1 MNYAVP
7 RDYLNDVNQTFSA
20 HLAVDDLSLAG
31 TLGIEC
37 LSSVTEVLAY
47 RAWLQPDATAFI
59 HLLDGEQEEAAISY
73 AELWQRSQRLAAA
86 LQIFE
91 PRGKRVLMLFETGID
106 YIVSLFG
113 LFLAG
118 AVAIPAF
125 PPVGT
130 RGLERLALI
139 CADAH
144 PQIVLTSSRFMR
156 SQERVNALL
165 QDDVPAPQWVD
176 PQELAT
182 ENASWQ
188 AQAVNP
194 GQLALL
200 QYTSGSTSAPKGVML
215 THANLYSNCRSASQW
230 MGKAKD
236 RVGCSWLP
244 PYHDMGLMGGI
255 LQPIYDAFPTVLIS
269 PGHFVQRPLRWLDAV
284 SRYGA
289 DVTIAP
295 NFAFDLCVENITDD
309 ELAAL
314 DLSKLKAIYCGAEPV
329 RQSTLAR
336 FSERFAAAGFNPAA
350 LGPCYGLAEATVLV
364 SGKPH
369 DQPAFNTQVDRDQ
382 LAIGTLAIV
391 DAEDG
396 FALPLV
402 SSGRVA
408 PGLRLAIVDPV
419 SQQPVADGQIG
430 EIWVQ
435 GDNVGAGYWGK
446 EALSEQVFR
455 AQLPGVDG
463 HFMRTGDLGALYRD
477 ELFVTGRLKDLIIIA
492 GRNLYPQDLE
502 LAVESADPRIRSNGC
517 VAVGVDNGQQ
527 EQLAIVVE
535 IKRSEKLDEAQ
546 QEQLRQ
552 LITSTLVSQFG
563 VSPARIHLAPMGGI
577 PLTTSGKVQR
587 QATRQAL
594 LNDSLARYGAGRSAA
609 AAPAQPLKTPT
620 DALS

>member
-7 RDYLNDVNQTFSA
+7 RDYLNDVNPAISA
-20 HLAVDDLSLAG
+20 HVAVDDLPLAEVP
-31 TLGIEC
+31 GIEC

-47 RAWLQPDATAFI
+47 RAWRQPDAIAFI
-59 HLLDGEQEEAAISY
+59 HLLDGEREEASISY
-73 AELWQRSQRLAAA
+73 AELWKRSQRLAAA

-91 PRGKRVLMLFETGID
+91 PREKRVLMLFETGID

-113 LFLAG
+113 LLLAG

-144 PQIVLTSSRFMR
+144 PQLVLTSSRFMR

-165 QDDVPAPQWVD
+165 QGDVPAPQWVD
-176 PQELAT
+176 PQQLA
-182 ENASWQ
+182 EADSAWRGQ
-188 AQAVNP
+188 ALAH

-215 THANLYSNCRSASQW
+215 THDNLYSNCRSASQW
-230 MGKAKD
+230 MGPARN

-244 PYHDMGLMGGI
+244 PYHDMGLMGAI
-255 LQPIYDAFPTVLIS
+255 LQPIFDAFPTVLIS

-295 NFAFDLCVENITDD
+295 NFAFDLCVENITDE
-309 ELAAL
+309 ELAEL

-364 SGKPH
+364 SGKRH
-369 DQPAFNTQVDRDQ
+369 DEPAFATQVDREQ
-382 LAIGTLAIV
+382 LASGTLAIV
-391 DAEDG
+391 DAEDAR
-396 FALPLV
+396 ALPLV

-408 PGLRLAIVDPV
+408 PGLRVAIVDPV
-419 SQQPVADGQIG
+419 SLQPVADGQIG

-446 EALSEQVFR
+446 EALSQQVFR
-455 AQLPGVDG
+455 ASLPGIHG
-463 HFMRTGDLGALYRD
+463 RFMRTGDLGALHRD

-517 VAVGVDNGQQ
+517 VAVGIDNGQQ
-527 EQLAIVVE
+527 EQLAIVAEV
-535 IKRSEKLDEAQ
+535 KRSEKLDEAQ

-552 LITSTLVSQFG
+552 VITSALVSQFG
-563 VSPARIHLAPMGGI
+563 VAPARIHLAPMGGI

-587 QATRQAL
+587 QATRKAL
-594 LNDSLARYGAGRSAA
+594 LNDTLARYGASRAA
-609 AAPAQPLKTPT
+609 AAPTLKTAT

>member
-7 RDYLNDVNQTFSA
+7 RDYLNDVNPAISA
-20 HLAVDDLSLAG
+20 HVAVDDLPLAEVP
-31 TLGIEC
+31 GIEC

-47 RAWLQPDATAFI
+47 RAWRQPDAIAFI
-59 HLLDGEQEEAAISY
+59 HLLDGEREEASISY
-73 AELWQRSQRLAAA
+73 AELWKRSQRLAAA

-91 PRGKRVLMLFETGID
+91 PREKRVLMLFETGID

-113 LFLAG
+113 LLLAG

-144 PQIVLTSSRFMR
+144 PQLVLTSSRFMR

-165 QDDVPAPQWVD
+165 QGDLPAPQWVD
-176 PQELAT
+176 PEQLA
-182 ENASWQ
+182 EADSSWRGQ
-188 AQAVNP
+188 ALAH

-215 THANLYSNCRSASQW
+215 THDNLYSNCRSASQW
-230 MGKAKD
+230 MGPARN

-255 LQPIYDAFPTVLIS
+255 LQPIFDAFPTVLIS

-295 NFAFDLCVENITDD
+295 NFAFDLCVENITDE
-309 ELAAL
+309 ELAEL

-364 SGKPH
+364 SGKRH
-369 DQPAFNTQVDRDQ
+369 DEPAFNTQVDRDQ
-382 LAIGTLAIV
+382 LASGTLAIV
-391 DAEDG
+391 DAED
-396 FALPLV
+396 ARACLLYT
-402 SSGRVA
+402 SDA
-408 PGLRLAIVDPV
+408 
-419 SQQPVADGQIG
+419 AD
-430 EIWVQ
+430 E
-435 GDNVGAGYWGK
+435 
-446 EALSEQVFR
+446 
-455 AQLPGVDG
+455 
-463 HFMRTGDLGALYRD
+463 
-477 ELFVTGRLKDLIIIA
+477 
-492 GRNLYPQDLE
+492 
-502 LAVESADPRIRSNGC
+502 
-517 VAVGVDNGQQ
+517 
-527 EQLAIVVE
+527 
-535 IKRSEKLDEAQ
+535 
-546 QEQLRQ
+546 
-552 LITSTLVSQFG
+552 
-563 VSPARIHLAPMGGI
+563 
-577 PLTTSGKVQR
+577 
-587 QATRQAL
+587 
-594 LNDSLARYGAGRSAA
+594 
-609 AAPAQPLKTPT
+609 
-620 DALS
+620 

>member
-7 RDYLNDVNQTFSA
+7 RDYLNDVNPAISA
-20 HLAVDDLSLAG
+20 HVAVDDLPLAEVP
-31 TLGIEC
+31 GIEC

-47 RAWLQPDATAFI
+47 RAWRQPDAIAFI
-59 HLLDGEQEEAAISY
+59 HLLDGEREEEAISY
-73 AELWQRSQRLAAA
+73 AELWKRSQRLAAA

-91 PRGKRVLMLFETGID
+91 PREKRVLMLFETGID

-113 LFLAG
+113 LLLAG

-144 PQIVLTSSRFMR
+144 PQLVLTSSRFMR

-165 QDDVPAPQWVD
+165 QGDLPAPQWVD
-176 PQELAT
+176 PQQLA
-182 ENASWQ
+182 EADSAWR
-188 AQAVNP
+188 AQALAH

-215 THANLYSNCRSASQW
+215 THDNLYSNCRSASQW
-230 MGKAKD
+230 MGPARN

-244 PYHDMGLMGGI
+244 PYHDMGLMGAI
-255 LQPIYDAFPTVLIS
+255 LQPIFDAFPTVLIS

-295 NFAFDLCVENITDD
+295 NFAFDLCVENITDE
-309 ELAAL
+309 ELAEL

-364 SGKPH
+364 SGKRH
-369 DQPAFNTQVDRDQ
+369 DEPAFATQVDREQ
-382 LAIGTLAIV
+382 LASGTLAIV
-391 DAEDG
+391 DAEHAR
-396 FALPLV
+396 ALPLV

-408 PGLRLAIVDPV
+408 PGLRVAIVDPV
-419 SQQPVADGQIG
+419 SLQPVADGQIG

-446 EALSEQVFR
+446 EALSQQVFR
-455 AQLPGVDG
+455 ASLPGIHG
-463 HFMRTGDLGALYRD
+463 RFMRTGDLGALHRD

-517 VAVGVDNGQQ
+517 VAVGIDNGQQ
-527 EQLAIVVE
+527 EQLAIVAEV
-535 IKRSEKLDEAQ
+535 KRSEKLDEAQ

-552 LITSTLVSQFG
+552 VITSALVSQFG
-563 VSPARIHLAPMGGI
+563 VAPARIHLAPMGGI

-587 QATRQAL
+587 QATRKAL
-594 LNDSLARYGAGRSAA
+594 LNDTLARYGASRAA
-609 AAPAQPLKTPT
+609 AAPTLKTAT

>member
-7 RDYLNDVNQTFSA
+7 RDYLNDVNPAISA
-20 HLAVDDLSLAG
+20 HVAVDDLPLAEVP
-31 TLGIEC
+31 GIEC

-47 RAWLQPDATAFI
+47 RAWRQPDAIAFI
-59 HLLDGEQEEAAISY
+59 HLLDGEREEASISY
-73 AELWQRSQRLAAA
+73 AELWKRSQRLAAA

-91 PRGKRVLMLFETGID
+91 PREKRVLMLFETGID

-113 LFLAG
+113 LLLAG

-144 PQIVLTSSRFMR
+144 PQLVLTSSRFMR

-165 QDDVPAPQWVD
+165 QGDLPVPQWVD
-176 PQELAT
+176 PEQLA
-182 ENASWQ
+182 EADSSWRGQ
-188 AQAVNP
+188 ALAH

-215 THANLYSNCRSASQW
+215 THDNLYSNCRSASQW
-230 MGKAKD
+230 MGPARN

-255 LQPIYDAFPTVLIS
+255 LQPIFDAFPTVLIS

-295 NFAFDLCVENITDD
+295 NFAFDLCVENITDE
-309 ELAAL
+309 ELAEL

-364 SGKPH
+364 SGKRH
-369 DQPAFNTQVDRDQ
+369 DEPAFNTQVDRDQ
-382 LAIGTLAIV
+382 LASGTLAIV
-391 DAEDG
+391 DAEDAR
-396 FALPLV
+396 ALPLV

-408 PGLRLAIVDPV
+408 PGLRVAIVDPV
-419 SQQPVADGQIG
+419 SLQPVADGQIG

-446 EALSEQVFR
+446 EALSQQVFR
-455 AQLPGVDG
+455 ASLPGIHG
-463 HFMRTGDLGALYRD
+463 RFMRTGDLGALHRD

-502 LAVESADPRIRSNGC
+502 LAVESAAPRIRSNGC
-517 VAVGVDNGQQ
+517 VAVGIDNGQQ
-527 EQLAIVVE
+527 EQLAIVAEV
-535 IKRSEKLDEAQ
+535 KRSEKLDEAQ

-552 LITSTLVSQFG
+552 VITSALVSQFG
-563 VSPARIHLAPMGGI
+563 VAPARIHLAPMGGI

-587 QATRQAL
+587 QATRKAL
-594 LNDSLARYGAGRSAA
+594 LNDTLARYGASRAA
-609 AAPAQPLKTPT
+609 AAPTLKTAT

>member
-1 MNYAVP
+1 MNYSVP
-7 RDYLNDVNQTFSA
+7 RAYLSDINQAFST
-20 HLAVDDLSLAG
+20 HTSVDDLSLAG
-31 TLGIEC
+31 ILGIEC
-37 LSSVTEVLAY
+37 LSTVTEVLAY
-47 RAWLQPDATAFI
+47 RAWAQPEATAFI
-59 HLLDGEQEEAAISY
+59 HLLDGEQEEASITY
-73 AELWQRSQRLAAA
+73 AELWKRSQQLAAA

-91 PRGKRVLMLFETGID
+91 PREKRVLMLFETGID

-113 LFLAG
+113 LLLAG

-144 PQIVLTSSRFMR
+144 PQIVLTGARFMR
-156 SQERVNALL
+156 SRERVNALL
-165 QDDVPAPQWVD
+165 QGGLPEPQWVD
-176 PQELAT
+176 PEQLGAGDS
-182 ENASWQ
+182 SWQ
-188 AQAVNP
+188 AQGVAP

-215 THANLYSNCRSASQW
+215 THGNLFSNCRSASQW
-230 MGKAKD
+230 MGAAKD

-295 NFAFDLCVENITDD
+295 NFAFDLCVDNITDE

-314 DLSKLKAIYCGAEPV
+314 DLSRLKAVYCGAEPV
-329 RQSTLAR
+329 RPSTLER
-336 FSERFAAAGFNPAA
+336 FAKRFAAAGFNPAA

-369 DQPAFNTQVDRDQ
+369 DEAAFSTQVDRHQ
-382 LAIGTLAIV
+382 LATGTLAIV
-391 DAEDG
+391 DAQDS

-408 PGLRLAIVDPV
+408 PGLRLAIVDPA
-419 SQQPVADGQIG
+419 SLQPLADGQIG

-435 GDNVGAGYWGK
+435 GGNVGAGYWGK
-446 EALSEQVFR
+446 ETLSEQVFR
-455 AQLPGVDG
+455 ATLPGIDG
-463 HFMRTGDLGALYRD
+463 HFMRTGDLGTLYRG

-527 EQLAIVVE
+527 EQLAIVAE
-535 IKRSEKLDEAQ
+535 IKRSEKLDDAQ

-563 VSPARIHLAPMGGI
+563 VAPARIHLAPMGGI

-594 LNDSLARYGAGRSAA
+594 LNDSLSRYGAGRAA
-609 AAPAQPLKTPT
+609 AASAHPLKTAT

>member
-7 RDYLNDVNQTFSA
+7 RDYLNDVNPAISA
-20 HLAVDDLSLAG
+20 HVAVDDLPLAEVP
-31 TLGIEC
+31 GIEC

-47 RAWLQPDATAFI
+47 RAWRQPDAIAFI
-59 HLLDGEQEEAAISY
+59 HLLDGEREEEAISY
-73 AELWQRSQRLAAA
+73 AELWKRSQRLAAA

-91 PRGKRVLMLFETGID
+91 PREKRVLMLFETGID

-113 LFLAG
+113 LLLAG

-144 PQIVLTSSRFMR
+144 PQLVLTSSRFMR

-165 QDDVPAPQWVD
+165 QGDVPAPQWVD
-176 PQELAT
+176 PQQLA
-182 ENASWQ
+182 EADSAWRGQ
-188 AQAVNP
+188 ALAH

-215 THANLYSNCRSASQW
+215 THDNLYSNCRSASQW
-230 MGKAKD
+230 MGPARN

-244 PYHDMGLMGGI
+244 PYHDMGLMGAI
-255 LQPIYDAFPTVLIS
+255 LQPIFDAFPTVLIS

-295 NFAFDLCVENITDD
+295 NFAFDLCVENITDE
-309 ELAAL
+309 ELAEL

-364 SGKPH
+364 SGKRH
-369 DQPAFNTQVDRDQ
+369 DEPAFATQVDREQ
-382 LAIGTLAIV
+382 LASGTLAIV
-391 DAEDG
+391 DAEDAR
-396 FALPLV
+396 ALPLV

-408 PGLRLAIVDPV
+408 PGLRVAIVDPV
-419 SQQPVADGQIG
+419 SLQPVADGQIG

-446 EALSEQVFR
+446 EALSQQVFR
-455 AQLPGVDG
+455 ASLPGIHG
-463 HFMRTGDLGALYRD
+463 RFMRTGDLGALHRD

-517 VAVGVDNGQQ
+517 VAVGIDNGQQ
-527 EQLAIVVE
+527 EQLAIVAEV
-535 IKRSEKLDEAQ
+535 KRSEKLDEAQ

-552 LITSTLVSQFG
+552 VITSALVSQFG
-563 VSPARIHLAPMGGI
+563 VAPARIHLAPMGGI

-587 QATRQAL
+587 QATRKAL
-594 LNDSLARYGAGRSAA
+594 LNDTLARYGASRAA
-609 AAPAQPLKTPT
+609 AAPTLKTAT

>member
-7 RDYLNDVNQTFSA
+7 RDYLNDVNPAISA
-20 HLAVDDLSLAG
+20 HVAVDDLPLAEVP
-31 TLGIEC
+31 GIEC

-47 RAWLQPDATAFI
+47 RAWRQPDAIAFI
-59 HLLDGEQEEAAISY
+59 HLLDGEREEEAISY
-73 AELWQRSQRLAAA
+73 AELWKRSQRLAAA

-91 PRGKRVLMLFETGID
+91 PREKRVLMLFETGID

-113 LFLAG
+113 LLLAG

-144 PQIVLTSSRFMR
+144 PQLVLTSSRFMR

-165 QDDVPAPQWVD
+165 QGDLPAPQWVD
-176 PQELAT
+176 PQQLA
-182 ENASWQ
+182 EADSAWR
-188 AQAVNP
+188 AQALAH

-215 THANLYSNCRSASQW
+215 THDNLYSNCRSASQW
-230 MGKAKD
+230 MGPARN

-244 PYHDMGLMGGI
+244 PYHDMGLMGAI
-255 LQPIYDAFPTVLIS
+255 LQPIFDAFPTVLIS

-295 NFAFDLCVENITDD
+295 NFAFDLCVENITDE
-309 ELAAL
+309 ELAEL

-364 SGKPH
+364 SGKRH
-369 DQPAFNTQVDRDQ
+369 DEPAFATQVDREQ
-382 LAIGTLAIV
+382 LASGTLAIV
-391 DAEDG
+391 DAEDAR
-396 FALPLV
+396 ALPLV

-408 PGLRLAIVDPV
+408 PGLRVAIVDPV
-419 SQQPVADGQIG
+419 SLQPVADGQIG

-446 EALSEQVFR
+446 EALSQQVFR
-455 AQLPGVDG
+455 ASLPGIHG
-463 HFMRTGDLGALYRD
+463 RFMRTGDLGALHRD

-517 VAVGVDNGQQ
+517 VAVGIDNGQQ
-527 EQLAIVVE
+527 EQLAIVAEV
-535 IKRSEKLDEAQ
+535 KRSEKLDEAQ

-552 LITSTLVSQFG
+552 VITSALVSQFG
-563 VSPARIHLAPMGGI
+563 VAPARIHLAPMGGI

-587 QATRQAL
+587 QATRKAL
-594 LNDSLARYGAGRSAA
+594 LNDTLARYGASRAA
-609 AAPAQPLKTPT
+609 AAPTLKTAT

>member
-1 MNYAVP
+1 MAEVP
-7 RDYLNDVNQTFSA
+7 
-20 HLAVDDLSLAG
+20 
-31 TLGIEC
+31 GIEC

-47 RAWLQPDATAFI
+47 RAWRQPDAIAFI
-59 HLLDGEQEEAAISY
+59 HLLDGEREEASISY
-73 AELWQRSQRLAAA
+73 AELWKRSQRLAAA

-91 PRGKRVLMLFETGID
+91 PREKRVLMLFETGID

-113 LFLAG
+113 LLLAG

-144 PQIVLTSSRFMR
+144 PQLVLTSSRFMR
-156 SQERVNALL
+156 SRERVNALL
-165 QDDVPAPQWVD
+165 QGDLSVPQWVD
-176 PQELAT
+176 PEQLA
-182 ENASWQ
+182 EADSSWRGQ
-188 AQAVNP
+188 ALAH

-215 THANLYSNCRSASQW
+215 THDNLYSNCRSASQW
-230 MGKAKD
+230 MGPARS

-255 LQPIYDAFPTVLIS
+255 LQPIFDAFPTVLIS

-295 NFAFDLCVENITDD
+295 NFAFDLCVENITDE
-309 ELAAL
+309 ELAEL

-364 SGKPH
+364 SGKRH
-369 DQPAFNTQVDRDQ
+369 DEPAFNTQVDRDQ
-382 LAIGTLAIV
+382 LASGTLAIV
-391 DAEDG
+391 DAEDAR
-396 FALPLV
+396 ALPLV

-408 PGLRLAIVDPV
+408 PGLRVAIVDPV
-419 SQQPVADGQIG
+419 SLQPVADGQIG

-446 EALSEQVFR
+446 EALSQQVFR
-455 AQLPGVDG
+455 ASLPGIHG
-463 HFMRTGDLGALYRD
+463 RFMRTGDLGALHRD

-517 VAVGVDNGQQ
+517 VAVGIDNGQQ
-527 EQLAIVVE
+527 EQLAIVAEV
-535 IKRSEKLDEAQ
+535 KRSEKLDEAQ

-552 LITSTLVSQFG
+552 VITSALVSQFG
-563 VSPARIHLAPMGGI
+563 VAPARIHLAPMGGI

-587 QATRQAL
+587 QATRKAL
-594 LNDSLARYGAGRSAA
+594 LNDTLARYGASRAA
-609 AAPAQPLKTPT
+609 AAPTLKTAT

>member
-1 MNYAVP
+1 MAEVP
-7 RDYLNDVNQTFSA
+7 
-20 HLAVDDLSLAG
+20 
-31 TLGIEC
+31 GIEC

-47 RAWLQPDATAFI
+47 RAWRQPDAIAFI
-59 HLLDGEQEEAAISY
+59 HLLDGEREEASISY
-73 AELWQRSQRLAAA
+73 SELWKRSQRLAAA

-91 PRGKRVLMLFETGID
+91 PREKRVLMLFETGID

-113 LFLAG
+113 LLLAG

-144 PQIVLTSSRFMR
+144 PQLVLTSSRFMR

-165 QDDVPAPQWVD
+165 QGDLPAPQWVD
-176 PQELAT
+176 PEQLA
-182 ENASWQ
+182 EADSSWRGQ
-188 AQAVNP
+188 ALAH

-215 THANLYSNCRSASQW
+215 THDNLYSNCRIASQW
-230 MGKAKD
+230 MGPARN

-255 LQPIYDAFPTVLIS
+255 LQPIFDAFPTVLIS

-295 NFAFDLCVENITDD
+295 NFAFDLCVENITDE
-309 ELAAL
+309 ELAEL

-364 SGKPH
+364 SGKRH
-369 DQPAFNTQVDRDQ
+369 DEPAFNTQVDRDQ
-382 LAIGTLAIV
+382 LASGTLAIV
-391 DAEDG
+391 DAEDAR
-396 FALPLV
+396 ALPLV

-408 PGLRLAIVDPV
+408 PGLRVAIVDPV
-419 SQQPVADGQIG
+419 SLQPVADGQIG

-446 EALSEQVFR
+446 EALSQQVFR
-455 AQLPGVDG
+455 ASLPGIHG
-463 HFMRTGDLGALYRD
+463 RFMRTGDLGALHRD

-517 VAVGVDNGQQ
+517 VAVGIDNGQQ
-527 EQLAIVVE
+527 EQLAIVAEV
-535 IKRSEKLDEAQ
+535 KRSEKLDEAQ

-552 LITSTLVSQFG
+552 VITSALVSQFG
-563 VSPARIHLAPMGGI
+563 VAPARIHLAPMGGI

-587 QATRQAL
+587 QATRKAL
-594 LNDSLARYGAGRSAA
+594 LNDTLARYGASRAA
-609 AAPAQPLKTPT
+609 AAPTLKTAT

>member
-7 RDYLNDVNQTFSA
+7 RDYLNDVNPAISA
-20 HLAVDDLSLAG
+20 HVAVDDLPLAEVP
-31 TLGIEC
+31 GIEC

-47 RAWLQPDATAFI
+47 RAWRQPDAIAFI
-59 HLLDGEQEEAAISY
+59 HLLDGEREEEAISY
-73 AELWQRSQRLAAA
+73 AELWKRSQRLAAA

-91 PRGKRVLMLFETGID
+91 PREKRVLMLFETGID

-113 LFLAG
+113 LLLAG

-144 PQIVLTSSRFMR
+144 PQLVLTSSRFMR

-165 QDDVPAPQWVD
+165 QGDVPAPQWVD
-176 PQELAT
+176 PQQLA
-182 ENASWQ
+182 EADSAWRGQ
-188 AQAVNP
+188 ALAH

-215 THANLYSNCRSASQW
+215 THDNLYSNCRSASQW
-230 MGKAKD
+230 MGPARN

-244 PYHDMGLMGGI
+244 PYHDMGLMGAI
-255 LQPIYDAFPTVLIS
+255 LQPIFDAFPTVLIS

-295 NFAFDLCVENITDD
+295 NFAFDLCVENITDE
-309 ELAAL
+309 ELAEL

-364 SGKPH
+364 SGKRH
-369 DQPAFNTQVDRDQ
+369 DEPAFATQVDREQ
-382 LAIGTLAIV
+382 LASGTLAIV
-391 DAEDG
+391 DAEDAR
-396 FALPLV
+396 ALPLV

-408 PGLRLAIVDPV
+408 PGLRVTIVDPV
-419 SQQPVADGQIG
+419 SLQPVADGQIG

-446 EALSEQVFR
+446 EALSQQVFR
-455 AQLPGVDG
+455 ASLPGIHG
-463 HFMRTGDLGALYRD
+463 RFMRTGDLGALHRD

-517 VAVGVDNGQQ
+517 VAVGIDNGQQ
-527 EQLAIVVE
+527 EQLAIVAEV
-535 IKRSEKLDEAQ
+535 KRSEKLDEAQ

-552 LITSTLVSQFG
+552 VITSALVSQFG
-563 VSPARIHLAPMGGI
+563 VAPARIHLAPMGGI

-587 QATRQAL
+587 QATRKAL
-594 LNDSLARYGAGRSAA
+594 LNDTLARYGASRAA
-609 AAPAQPLKTPT
+609 AAPTLKTAT

>member
-7 RDYLNDVNQTFSA
+7 RDYLSDVNQTFSA
-20 HLAVDDLSLAG
+20 QLEANDQSLAEN
-31 TLGIEC
+31 LGIEC
-37 LSSVTEVLAY
+37 LSSVTQVLAY
-47 RAWLQPDATAFI
+47 RAWRQPEAIAFI
-59 HLLDGEQEEAAISY
+59 HLLDGEQEQVAISY
-73 AELWQRSQRLAAA
+73 AELWKRSQQLAGA

-144 PQIVLTSSRFMR
+144 PQIVLTSARFMR

-165 QDDVPAPQWVD
+165 SGELPAPQWVD
-176 PQELAT
+176 PEQLAAT
-182 ENASWQ
+182 DSAWS
-188 AQAVNP
+188 AGDLPP

-215 THANLYSNCRSASQW
+215 THANLYSNCRSASEW
-230 MGKAKD
+230 MGPAQQ

-269 PGHFVQRPLRWLDAV
+269 PGQFVQRPLRWLDAV
-284 SRYGA
+284 SRFGA
-289 DVTIAP
+289 SVTIAP
-295 NFAFDLCVENITDD
+295 NFAFDLCVDSISDA

-329 RQSTLAR
+329 RQGTLAR
-336 FSERFAAAGFNPAA
+336 FAERFAAAGFDPAA
-350 LGPCYGLAEATVLV
+350 LGPCYGLAESTVLV

-369 DQPAFNTQVDRDQ
+369 DEPAFGVQVDRDQ
-382 LAIGTLAIV
+382 LATGTLAV
-391 DAEDG
+391 VEADHAL
-396 FALPLV
+396 ALPLV

-408 PGLRLAIVDPV
+408 PGLHLAIVDPV
-419 SQQPVADGQIG
+419 SLLPVADGQVG

-435 GDNVGAGYWGK
+435 GGNVGAGYWGK
-446 EALSEQVFR
+446 EVLSEQVFR
-455 AQLPGVDG
+455 ARLPGVEG
-463 HFMRTGDLGALYRD
+463 HFMRTGDLGALHLG

-517 VAVGVDNGQQ
+517 VAVGLDNGQQ
-527 EQLAIVVE
+527 EQLAIVAE

-552 LITSTLVSQFG
+552 VLTSALVSQFG
-563 VSPARIHLAPMGGI
+563 VAPACIHLAPMGGI

-587 QATRQAL
+587 QATRKAL
-594 LNDSLARYGAGRSAA
+594 LDGSLARYGAGRGA
-609 AAPAQPLKTPT
+609 AQPFKTAT

>member
-7 RDYLNDVNQTFSA
+7 SDYLRDVNQTFSA
-20 HLAVDDLSLAG
+20 QLAADDQSLAAN
-31 TLGIEC
+31 LGIEC

-47 RAWLQPDATAFI
+47 RAWRQPEAIAFI
-59 HLLDGEQEEAAISY
+59 HLLDGEQEQVAISY
-73 AELWQRSQRLAAA
+73 AELWKRSQQLAGA

-144 PQIVLTSSRFMR
+144 PQIVLTSARFMR

-165 QDDVPAPQWVD
+165 SGELPAPQWVD
-176 PQELAT
+176 PEQLAAT
-182 ENASWQ
+182 DSAWG
-188 AQAVNP
+188 ARDIPP

-230 MGKAKD
+230 MGPAQQ

-284 SRYGA
+284 SRFGA
-289 DVTIAP
+289 SVTIAP
-295 NFAFDLCVENITDD
+295 NFAFDLCVDNISDA

-329 RQSTLAR
+329 RQGTLAR
-336 FSERFAAAGFNPAA
+336 FAERFAAAGFDPAA
-350 LGPCYGLAEATVLV
+350 LGPCYGLAESTVLV

-369 DQPAFNTQVDRDQ
+369 DEPAFGVQVDRDQ
-382 LAIGTLAIV
+382 LATGTLAV
-391 DAEDG
+391 VEAG
-396 FALPLV
+396 HALALPLV

-408 PGLRLAIVDPV
+408 PGLHLAIVDPV
-419 SQQPVADGQIG
+419 SLLPVADGQVG

-435 GDNVGAGYWGK
+435 GGNVGAGYWGK
-446 EALSEQVFR
+446 EVLSEQVFR
-455 AQLPGVDG
+455 ARLPGVEG
-463 HFMRTGDLGALYRD
+463 HFMRTGDLGALHLG

-517 VAVGVDNGQQ
+517 VAVGLDNGQQ
-527 EQLAIVVE
+527 EQLAIVAE

-552 LITSTLVSQFG
+552 VLTSALVSQFG
-563 VSPARIHLAPMGGI
+563 VAPARIHLAPMGGI

-587 QATRQAL
+587 QATRKAL
-594 LNDSLARYGAGRSAA
+594 LDGSLARYGAGRAA
-609 AAPAQPLKTPT
+609 AQPLKTAT